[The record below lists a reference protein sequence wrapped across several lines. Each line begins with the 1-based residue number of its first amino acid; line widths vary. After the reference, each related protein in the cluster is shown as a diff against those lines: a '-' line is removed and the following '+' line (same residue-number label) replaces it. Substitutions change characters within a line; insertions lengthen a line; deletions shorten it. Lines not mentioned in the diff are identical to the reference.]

1 MLTRCSI
8 LPLLLLLAATA
19 PAGADTL
26 LTVKTRV
33 EGLNMPGQSPEGEVR
48 IWVAGDRLRRD
59 DGEISYLLRLD
70 QGKLYILNHGDKTY
84 TALTLADL
92 EKSQGD
98 PLKTSIQVTPTGET
112 RKIKGWNARK
122 YKVRISNVTGLDLE
136 TTTWASTDVES
147 HGALTRLAV
156 SLSAL
161 QPGGAVWGRELAKIE
176 GFPVLNESSVT
187 MSGSRFTTREE
198 LVAVAEK
205 EAPAGQYDPP
215 AGYTAR

>member
-1 MLTRCSI
+1 MPKRAI
-8 LPLLLLLAATA
+8 LPLLLLLAAIS

-59 DGEISYLLRLD
+59 DGEISYVLRLD
-70 QGKLYILNHGDKTY
+70 QGKLYVLNHGDKTY
-84 TALTLADL
+84 TQLTLADL
-92 EKSQGD
+92 QKAQDD
-98 PLKTSIQVTPTGET
+98 PLKTAVEVTPTTET
-112 RKIKGWNARK
+112 RKIKDWNAKK
-122 YKVRISNVTGLDLE
+122 YKIRISNAAGLNLE
-136 TTTWASTDVES
+136 TTTWASTDVLA
-147 HGALTRLAV
+147 HGALNRMAM

-187 MSGSRFTTREE
+187 LSGSRFKTREE
-198 LVAVAEK
+198 LVSIAEK
-205 EAPAGQYDPP
+205 QAPAGQYDPP
-215 AGYTAR
+215 AGYSPR